1 MVPGSTHRN
10 EAGVTLVE
18 FLVSSFLFLIVAL
31 SGYAALDYGKRTY
44 SMQQS
49 LAKAQQE
56 GRAAFELMASEIRM
70 AGYNPLGVPM
80 TPLPTA
86 TATTVRILADLNGN
100 GIVGTSTEPN
110 ETITYRWVDPDGD
123 GVGTIE
129 RGADYNGD
137 GDFTDSGEFLEVIA
151 ENITRADTN
160 GDGIPED
167 IFQYDVAPPNMHKV
181 TITFS
186 ARTGKKDLI
195 SRLREIVTFKSD
207 VHLRNIFPS

>member
-1 MVPGSTHRN
+1 MSLDGTPRN
-10 EAGVTLVE
+10 ETGVTLVE

-31 SGYAALDYGKRTY
+31 SGYSALDYGKRTY
-44 SMQQS
+44 SVQQS
-49 LAKAQQE
+49 LAKAQQD
-56 GRAAFELMASEIRM
+56 GRAAFELMADEIRM

-86 TATTVRILADLNGN
+86 TATSIRILADLDND

-110 ETITYRWVDPDGD
+110 ENITYRWVDPDGD
-123 GVGTIE
+123 GVGSIE

-137 GDFTDSGEFLEVIA
+137 GDFNDPGEFVEVIA
-151 ENITRADTN
+151 ENITKADTN
-160 GDGIPED
+160 NDGVLKE
-167 IFQYDVAPPNMHKV
+167 IFRYDAAPPNMHKV

-195 SRLREIVTFKSD
+195 SALREIVTFQSD